1 MPRKNKNHKKQSKK
15 LIANIEQYD
24 YNFVIQVNKE
34 ELTMKKRGMSV
45 LLAAA
50 MVTGLL
56 AGCSTKEETAA
67 TTAAAGTEAA
77 GSEAA
82 GTEAADPAGKK
93 YDGVELTYW
102 SMWTNTEPQGKALQE
117 AADAFEAETGAK
129 IKFEW
134 KGRDIKNIL
143 SSALEAE
150 ERFDLFED
158 DYTRISKNYVD
169 YVADLT
175 AMAEEAGY
183 ADKSYAVF
191 NDQATEWA
199 GFLPCL
205 TEQPSVGG
213 IFYNKDIFEASGI
226 SETPKTWA
234 EFMDACQKMK
244 DAGYQPMALD
254 STYAP
259 FFFGYHLARNIG
271 EAATEELANNGG
283 WSQNE
288 GVVKAAQEM
297 IDFVNAGYL
306 ADGAPDEYPASQN
319 KMGLTQ
325 DVAMVVCANYVTA
338 EVNANTGSEL
348 NWGLFAYP
356 TVENGADTSSTFA
369 GANSIAITKYS
380 ENQQA
385 AFDFAMYLVTGEQ
398 DQKMADMSNQ
408 IPADPSNTAPAVQ
421 SGTTEVLVE
430 TTAPLSWNMGLN
442 ANADKISVIS
452 EVIVKLYEGSYATGE
467 DFAAAMDALY

>member
-1 MPRKNKNHKKQSKK
+1 M
-15 LIANIEQYD
+15 
-24 YNFVIQVNKE
+24 
-34 ELTMKKRGMSV
+34 MKKRGLSV
-45 LLAAA
+45 LLATA
-50 MVTGLL
+50 MMTGLL
-56 AGCSTKEETAA
+56 AGCGSKEETAT
-67 TTAAAGTEAA
+67 TTAAPAGTETTKAEA
-77 GSEAA
+77 GSS
-82 GTEAADPAGKK
+82 EAADPAGKK

-102 SMWTNTEPQGKALQE
+102 SMSANTEPQGKALQE
-117 AADAFEAETGAK
+117 AAAAFEEETGAK

-134 KGRDIKNIL
+134 KGRDSKNIL
-143 SSALEAE
+143 SSALEAQE
-150 ERFDLFED
+150 NFDLFED
-158 DYTRISKNYVD
+158 DYTRISKNYKD

-183 ADKSYAVF
+183 ADKSYKVF

-213 IFYNKDIFEASGI
+213 VFYNKDIFEASGI
-226 SETPKTWA
+226 TETPKTWD
-234 EFMDACQKMK
+234 EFMAACQKMK
-244 DAGYQPMALD
+244 DAGYQPLALD

-259 FFFGYHLARNIG
+259 FLFGYHLARNIG
-271 EAATEELANNGG
+271 EPATEELALNGG

-319 KMGLTQ
+319 KMGLKQ

-348 NWGLFAYP
+348 NWGLFGYP

-369 GANSIAITKYS
+369 GANSIAVTKYS
-380 ENQQA
+380 KNPQA
-385 AFDFAMYLVTGEQ
+385 AFDFAMYVVTGER
-398 DQKMADMSNQ
+398 DQKMADMANQ
-408 IPADPSNTAPAVQ
+408 IPADPSNKAPAVQ
-421 SGTTEVLVE
+421 DGTTEVLVE

-442 ANADKISVIS
+442 ANADKISMIEEVVI
-452 EVIVKLYEGSYATGE
+452 KLYEGNYATGE
-467 DFAAAMDALY
+467 EFAAAMDALY